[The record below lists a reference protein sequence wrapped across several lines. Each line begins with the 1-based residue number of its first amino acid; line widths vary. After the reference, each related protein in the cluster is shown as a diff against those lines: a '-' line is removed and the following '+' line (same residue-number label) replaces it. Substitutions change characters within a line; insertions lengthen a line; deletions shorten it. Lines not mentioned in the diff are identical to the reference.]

1 MALKDLLVVVDRTSE
16 TLQRLGMAVDLAS
29 RHGSRLTALYVHE
42 WTEAQL
48 HAHRTAEMG
57 LVSGRELAS
66 LDRRV
71 EAALADEAEEPR
83 SFLDTL
89 GRERG
94 LTTEWR
100 VVEGPASAAV
110 PQYARYADLC
120 VLGHHR
126 SGDQDQNSYTFSEKL
141 LFSSGRPTLFVPPG
155 ERPATLG
162 RHIVVAW
169 NSSRAAA
176 RSVNDALPLIERAER
191 TTIITINPED
201 FIARNGGLPAQQ
213 MVDHLAR
220 HGAAPDLI
228 QMEHVVAGSIAETL
242 QAKAH
247 EVGGD
252 LMVSGAFGHPR
263 LWERLLGGATR
274 DLLDRM
280 RLPIMMSN

>member
-1 MALKDLLVVVDRTSE
+1 MALKDLLVFVDKTAE
-16 TLQRLGMAVDLAS
+16 ALQRLGMAADLAA

-42 WTEAQL
+42 WNEAQL

-57 LVSGRELAS
+57 RVSGAEFAG

-71 EAALADEAEEPR
+71 EDTLAHEAEEQR
-83 SFLDTL
+83 SLLEAL

-94 LTTEWR
+94 IATEWR
-100 VVEGPASAAV
+100 VVEGPALTAV
-110 PQYARYADLC
+110 PQHARYADLC
-120 VLGHHR
+120 ILGHHR
-126 SGDQDQNSYTFSEKL
+126 SSDQDPNSYTFSEKL
-141 LFSSGRPTLFVPPG
+141 LFSSGRPSVFIPPG
-155 ERPATLG
+155 KASTTLG

-191 TTIITINPED
+191 TTIVTVNPEHS
-201 FIARNGGLPAQQ
+201 IARNGGLPAQQ
-213 MVDHLAR
+213 LVEHLAR
-220 HGAAPDLI
+220 HGAAPELLRL
-228 QMEHVVAGSIAETL
+228 EHVSAGAIGDTL
-242 QAKAH
+242 QAKAR

-252 LMVSGAFGHPR
+252 LMVAGAFGHPR

>member
-1 MALKDLLVVVDRTSE
+1 MALKDLLVFVDKTAE
-16 TLQRLGMAVDLAS
+16 ALQRLGMAADLAA

-42 WTEAQL
+42 WNEAQL

-57 LVSGRELAS
+57 RVSGAELAG

-71 EAALADEAEEPR
+71 EATLAHEAEEQR
-83 SFLDTL
+83 SLLEAL

-94 LTTEWR
+94 IATEWR

-110 PQYARYADLC
+110 PQHARYADLC
-120 VLGHHR
+120 ILGHHR
-126 SGDQDQNSYTFSEKL
+126 SIDQDPNSYTFSEKL
-141 LFSSGRPTLFVPPG
+141 LFSSGRPSLFIPPG
-155 ERPATLG
+155 KAATTLG

-176 RSVNDALPLIERAER
+176 RSLNDALPLIERAER
-191 TTIITINPED
+191 TTIITVNPED
-201 FIARNGGLPAQQ
+201 SIACNGGLPAQQ
-213 MVDHLAR
+213 LVEHLAR
-220 HGAAPDLI
+220 HGAAPELLRL
-228 QMEHVVAGSIAETL
+228 EHVSSGSIGDTL
-242 QAKAH
+242 QAKAR

-252 LMVSGAFGHPR
+252 LMVAGAFGHPR

-274 DLLDRM
+274 ALLDRM